1 MTRVPGATRFDQ
13 VRLALEEALE
23 VCRLPASFRDLLVL
37 ALSQEG
43 KVLAGA
49 AQPQWPALV
58 LASCE
63 SAGGDSFVAAK
74 VAAAV
79 EMFMAGLDILDEIE
93 DGDVSPVASASGQAQ
108 ALNVANALLLLAQQQ
123 LCQLRAIRVPADRIA
138 DYIATLTEAGLIA
151 TTGQHRDLRA
161 EGQADV
167 TADEA
172 LAIARDKAG
181 ALVAGV
187 CRLGAMIGTTNPR
200 LLALYESWGQHY
212 GTAAQLAND
221 LHDAA
226 DTERKSDFSRQKG
239 TLPLIYSRSAG
250 SAPTTLAPGALH
262 FTWVA
267 LEIERQRCGALLEE
281 LAAYGQAVAGLH
293 GLLTQPN

>member
-1 MTRVPGATRFDQ
+1 MPGATRFQQ
-13 VRLALEEALE
+13 VQSAVEEALE
-23 VCRLPASFRDLLVL
+23 SRCLSASFRDLLTL
-37 ALSQEG
+37 ALSQDG

-49 AQPQWPALV
+49 ARPQWPALV

-63 SAGGDSFVAAK
+63 AAGGDSAVASK

-79 EMFMAGLDILDEIE
+79 EVFMAGLDILDEIE
-93 DGDVSPVASASGQAQ
+93 DGDVSPVANAASPAQ

-123 LCQLRAIRVPADRIA
+123 LCQLWLMDVPTDRITE
-138 DYIATLTEAGLIA
+138 YIATLTSAGLIA

-161 EGQADV
+161 EGRSDV
-167 TADEA
+167 TFDEA
-172 LAIARDKAG
+172 LAVARDKAG

-187 CRLGAMIGTTNPR
+187 CRLGAMIGTTRPD
-200 LLALYESWGQHY
+200 LLALYEAWGQHY

-226 DTERKSDFSRQKG
+226 DAEHKSDLARQKG
-239 TLPLIYSRSAG
+239 TLPLLYSRSAG
-250 SAPTTLAPGALH
+250 GSAATLAPGALH

-267 LEIERQRCGALLEE
+267 LEIERQRCATLLEQ
-281 LAAYGQAVAGLH
+281 LAAHGQAVTSLRA
-293 GLLTQPN
+293 LLTQPD